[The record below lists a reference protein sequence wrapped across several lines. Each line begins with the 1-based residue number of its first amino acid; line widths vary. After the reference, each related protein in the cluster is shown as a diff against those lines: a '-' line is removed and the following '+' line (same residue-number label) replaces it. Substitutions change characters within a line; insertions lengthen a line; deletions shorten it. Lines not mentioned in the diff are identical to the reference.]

1 MIRNFAE
8 LDKTCQDCSS
18 CLDAKFTGSDGRRH
32 VVLCGGTGCLSSHS
46 DEIREEFVKLI
57 NERGLHDKVTVNQ
70 VGCFG
75 FCSQGPFVKIYPEDT
90 LYRMV
95 KIDDVREIVEKDLEN
110 GEVVERLLYIDPVTK
125 EKISKQ
131 DDITFYKNKFVSHCT
146 AAEASTPKKS
156 RKLSAQAHSKDLKER
171 FKWIDKKSSTRFW
184 LPV

>member
-110 GEVVERLLYIDPVTK
+110 GDVVERLLYVDPVTK
-125 EKISKQ
+125 EKYPNKTTSLSTKTSSYRIARLRKHQ
-131 DDITFYKNKFVSHCT
+131 PRKNRGS
-146 AAEASTPKKS
+146 S
-156 RKLSAQAHSKDLKER
+156 RRRRIQR
-171 FKWIDKKSSTRFW
+171 T
-184 LPV
+184 